1 MSIEFIN
8 PYSVLATT
16 AVASWQLR
24 NAGKAP
30 ASEGLFGGIKRWW
43 LYRQT
48 MNELSRLS
56 DRELH
61 DIGVLRSE
69 LESVASKAAAA
80 R

>member
-24 NAGKAP
+24 NATSAR
-30 ASEGLFGGIKRWW
+30 ACEGLFDTVKRWW

-56 DRELH
+56 DRELN
-61 DIGVLRSE
+61 DIGVLRSDIE
-69 LESVASKAAAA
+69 TVATKAAN

>member
-1 MSIEFIN
+1 MCGN
-8 PYSVLATT
+8 PLF
-16 AVASWQLR
+16 AVPRRLRSPR
-24 NAGKAP
+24 NATKAP

-56 DRELH
+56 DRELY

>member
-8 PYSVLATT
+8 PYSVLATA

-24 NAGKAP
+24 EASKAP
-30 ASEGLFGGIKRWW
+30 SSEGLFESIKRWW
-43 LYRQT
+43 VYRQT

-56 DRELH
+56 DRELN

-69 LESVASKAAAA
+69 LEAVAAKAAAT

>member
-24 NAGKAP
+24 NATSAR
-30 ASEGLFGGIKRWW
+30 ASEGLFETAKRWW

-56 DRELH
+56 DRELT
-61 DIGVLRSE
+61 DIGIIRSE
-69 LESVASKAAAA
+69 IETVATKAASS

>member
-1 MSIEFIN
+1 M
-8 PYSVLATT
+8 
-16 AVASWQLR
+16 
-24 NAGKAP
+24 
-30 ASEGLFGGIKRWW
+30 FGGIKRWW

-56 DRELH
+56 DRELY

>member
-24 NAGKAP
+24 NATSAR
-30 ASEGLFGGIKRWW
+30 ATEGLLETVKRWW

-56 DRELH
+56 DRELN
-61 DIGVLRSE
+61 DIGVLRAD
-69 LESVASKAAAA
+69 LESVATKAAAG

>member
-24 NAGKAP
+24 NASKAP
-30 ASEGLFGGIKRWW
+30 ASEGLLETVKRWW

-48 MNELSRLS
+48 MNELSRLT

-61 DIGVLRSE
+61 DIGVMRSE
-69 LESVASKAAAA
+69 LESVATKAAAG

>member
-24 NAGKAP
+24 NATSTRAT
-30 ASEGLFGGIKRWW
+30 EGLLETVKRWW
-43 LYRQT
+43 IYRQT

-56 DRELH
+56 DRELN
-61 DIGVLRSE
+61 DIGIIRANIE
-69 LESVASKAAAA
+69 NVATKAAAS

>member
-24 NAGKAP
+24 NATSAR
-30 ASEGLFGGIKRWW
+30 ASEGLFESIKRWW

-56 DRELH
+56 DRELY

>member
-24 NAGKAP
+24 NATAAP
-30 ASEGLFGGIKRWW
+30 ASEGMLGTVKRWW

-48 MNELSRLS
+48 LNELSRLT
-56 DRELH
+56 DRELN
-61 DIGVLRSE
+61 DIGVVRSE
-69 LESVASKAAAA
+69 LETVAIRAAAG